1 MIGQAWGIDVMLFLA
16 PEAQFLSRLKKK
28 ISKLLQKDIAEIL
41 QNKLKKQGNYGVLL
55 SITKVSVTV
64 DFSVAKV
71 FLSVFPSEMS
81 KQILDEVVRMSSRIR
96 YEVAQKAKKQLRK
109 VPELL
114 FFLDDSLDYIEKIE
128 DSLKGLDNPL
138 RK

>member
-1 MIGQAWGIDVMLFLA
+1 METTRQ
-16 PEAQFLSRLKKK
+16 KKV
-28 ISKLLQKDIAEIL
+28 SKLLQKDIAEIL
-41 QNKLKKQGNYGVLL
+41 QKKLEKQGSLGVLL

-71 FLSVFPSEMS
+71 FLSVFPSQMS
-81 KQILDEVVRMSSRIR
+81 DQIIQEVSKMSSRIR
-96 YEVAQKAKKQLRK
+96 HEVAQKAKKQLRK

>member
-1 MIGQAWGIDVMLFLA
+1 METTRQ
-16 PEAQFLSRLKKK
+16 KKV
-28 ISKLLQKDIAEIL
+28 SKLLQKDIAEIL
-41 QNKLKKQGNYGVLL
+41 QNRIKKQGNLGVIL

-81 KQILDEVVRMSSRIR
+81 KQILEEVSKISGRVRH
-96 YEVAQKAKKQLRK
+96 EVAQKAKNQLRK
-109 VPELL
+109 VPELI

-138 RK
+138 KK

>member
-1 MIGQAWGIDVMLFLA
+1 METTRQ
-16 PEAQFLSRLKKK
+16 KKV
-28 ISKLLQKDIAEIL
+28 SKLLQKDVAEIL
-41 QNKLKKQGNYGVLL
+41 QTKVKKEGNYGILL
-55 SITKVSVTV
+55 SVTKVSVTV

-81 KQILDEVVRMSSRIR
+81 KQILDEVVKMSSRIR
-96 YEVAQKAKKQLRK
+96 HEVAQKAKKQLRK
-109 VPELL
+109 VPEL

>member
-1 MIGQAWGIDVMLFLA
+1 METTRQ
-16 PEAQFLSRLKKK
+16 KKV
-28 ISKLLQKDIAEIL
+28 SKLLQKDVAEIL
-41 QNKLKKQGNYGVLL
+41 QTKVKKEGNYGILL
-55 SITKVSVTV
+55 SVTKVSVTA

-81 KQILDEVVRMSSRIR
+81 KQTLDEIMRMSSRIR
-96 YEVAQKAKKQLRK
+96 HEVAQKTKKQLRK

-128 DSLKGLDNPL
+128 DSLKGHDNPL

>member
-1 MIGQAWGIDVMLFLA
+1 METTRQ
-16 PEAQFLSRLKKK
+16 KKV
-28 ISKLLQKDIAEIL
+28 SKLLQKDIAEIL
-41 QNKLKKQGNYGVLL
+41 QKKLKKQGSLGVIL

-71 FLSVFPSEMS
+71 FLSVFPSQMS
-81 KQILDEVVRMSSRIR
+81 DQIIQEVSKMSSRIR
-96 YEVAQKAKKQLRK
+96 HEVAQKAKKQLRK

>member
-1 MIGQAWGIDVMLFLA
+1 METTRQ
-16 PEAQFLSRLKKK
+16 KKV
-28 ISKLLQKDIAEIL
+28 SKLLQKDIAEIL
-41 QNKLKKQGNYGVLL
+41 QTRLKKRGNFGILL
-55 SITKVSVTV
+55 SITKVSLTP
-64 DFSVAKV
+64 DFSIAKIY
-71 FLSVFPSEMS
+71 LSVFPSEMS
-81 KQILDEVVRMSSRIR
+81 QQIMAEVSKISGRVRH
-96 YEVAQKAKKQLRK
+96 EVAQRAKKQLRK

>member
-1 MIGQAWGIDVMLFLA
+1 METTRQ
-16 PEAQFLSRLKKK
+16 KKV
-28 ISKLLQKDIAEIL
+28 SKLLQKDVAEIL
-41 QNKLKKQGNYGVLL
+41 QKKVKNEGNYGILV
-55 SITKVSVTV
+55 SVTKVSVTV
-64 DFSVAKV
+64 DFSLAKV

-81 KQILDEVVRMSSRIR
+81 KQILDEVVKMSSRIR
-96 YEVAQKAKKQLRK
+96 HEVAQKAKKQLRK

>member
-1 MIGQAWGIDVMLFLA
+1 METTRQKKV
-16 PEAQFLSRLKKK
+16 SR
-28 ISKLLQKDIAEIL
+28 LLQKDIAEIL
-41 QNKLKKQGNYGVLL
+41 QYKAKKEGNYGILL
-55 SITKVSVTV
+55 SVTKVSVTA

-81 KQILDEVVRMSSRIR
+81 KQTLDEIMRMSSRIR
-96 YEVAQKAKKQLRK
+96 HEVAQKTKKQLRK

-128 DSLKGLDNPL
+128 DSLKGHDNPL

>member
-1 MIGQAWGIDVMLFLA
+1 METTRQKKV
-16 PEAQFLSRLKKK
+16 SRL
-28 ISKLLQKDIAEIL
+28 LQRDIAEIL
-41 QNKLKKQGNYGVLL
+41 QYKVKKEGNYGILL
-55 SITKVSVTV
+55 SVTKVSVTV

-71 FLSVFPSEMS
+71 FLRVFPSEMS
-81 KQILDEVVRMSSRIR
+81 KEILDEVVKMSSRIR
-96 YEVAQKAKKQLRK
+96 HEVAQKAKKQLRK

>member
-1 MIGQAWGIDVMLFLA
+1 METTRQ
-16 PEAQFLSRLKKK
+16 KK
-28 ISKLLQKDIAEIL
+28 ISKLLQKDLAEIL
-41 QNKLKKQGNYGVLL
+41 QKKIKKEGNYGILL
-55 SITKVSVTV
+55 SVTKVSVTV
-64 DFSVAKV
+64 DFSVAKI

-81 KQILDEVVRMSSRIR
+81 KQILDEVEKMSSRIR
-96 YEVAQKAKKQLRK
+96 HEVAQKAKKQLRK

-128 DSLKGLDNPL
+128 DSLKGFDNPL

>member
-1 MIGQAWGIDVMLFLA
+1 MVQIF
-16 PEAQFLSRLKKK
+16 
-28 ISKLLQKDIAEIL
+28 
-41 QNKLKKQGNYGVLL
+41 
-55 SITKVSVTV
+55 
-64 DFSVAKV
+64 VAKI

-81 KQILDEVVRMSSRIR
+81 QKVMEEISKMSSRIR
-96 YEVAQKAKKQLRK
+96 HEVAQKAKKQLRK

>member
-1 MIGQAWGIDVMLFLA
+1 METTRQKK
-16 PEAQFLSRLKKK
+16 LSR
-28 ISKLLQKDIAEIL
+28 LLQKDIAEIL
-41 QNKLKKQGNYGVLL
+41 QNKLKKQGSYGVLL

-64 DFSVAKV
+64 DFSVAKI

-81 KQILDEVVRMSSRIR
+81 QKVMEEVSKMSSRIR

-114 FFLDDSLDYIEKIE
+114 FFLDDSLEYIDQIE
-128 DSLKGLDNPL
+128 HSLKHSDNPIQNPDL
-138 RK
+138 LDKRKKS

>member
-1 MIGQAWGIDVMLFLA
+1 METTRQ
-16 PEAQFLSRLKKK
+16 KK
-28 ISKLLQKDIAEIL
+28 ISKLLQKDLAEIL
-41 QNKLKKQGNYGVLL
+41 QKRIKREGNYGILL
-55 SITKVSVTV
+55 SVTKVSVTV
-64 DFSVAKV
+64 DFSVAKI

-81 KQILDEVVRMSSRIR
+81 KQILDEVEKMSSRIR
-96 YEVAQKAKKQLRK
+96 HEVAQKAKKQLRK

>member
-1 MIGQAWGIDVMLFLA
+1 METTRQ
-16 PEAQFLSRLKKK
+16 KKV
-28 ISKLLQKDIAEIL
+28 SKLLQKDIAEIL
-41 QNKLKKQGNYGVLL
+41 QKKLKKQGSLGVLL

-71 FLSVFPSEMS
+71 FLSVFPSQMS
-81 KQILDEVVRMSSRIR
+81 DQIIQEVSKMSGRIR
-96 YEVAQKAKKQLRK
+96 HEVAQKAKKQLRK

>member
-1 MIGQAWGIDVMLFLA
+1 METTRQ
-16 PEAQFLSRLKKK
+16 KKV
-28 ISKLLQKDIAEIL
+28 SKLLQKDILEIL
-41 QNKLKKQGNYGVLL
+41 QKKLKKQGSLGVLL

-71 FLSVFPSEMS
+71 FLSVFPSQMS
-81 KQILDEVVRMSSRIR
+81 DQIIQEVSKMSSRIR
-96 YEVAQKAKKQLRK
+96 HEVAQKAKKQLRK

>member
-1 MIGQAWGIDVMLFLA
+1 METTRQ
-16 PEAQFLSRLKKK
+16 KKV
-28 ISKLLQKDIAEIL
+28 SKLLQKDIAEIL

-64 DFSVAKV
+64 DFSIAKI

-81 KQILDEVVRMSSRIR
+81 QQVMGEVSKMSSRIR
-96 YEVAQKAKKQLRK
+96 HEVAQKAKKQLRK

-114 FFLDDSLDYIEKIE
+114 FFLDDSLDYIEKI
-128 DSLKGLDNPL
+128 
-138 RK
+138 

>member
-1 MIGQAWGIDVMLFLA
+1 METTRQ
-16 PEAQFLSRLKKK
+16 KK
-28 ISKLLQKDIAEIL
+28 IAKLIQRDIAEIL
-41 QNKLKKQGNYGVLL
+41 QAKLKKHGSRGVLL

-71 FLSVFPSEMS
+71 FLSVFPFEMS
-81 KQILDEVVRMSSRIR
+81 KQVVDEVSKMSSRIR
-96 YEVAQKAKKQLRK
+96 HEVAQKAKKQLRR

-128 DSLKGLDNPL
+128 DSLKGFDNPL

>member
-1 MIGQAWGIDVMLFLA
+1 METTRQ
-16 PEAQFLSRLKKK
+16 KKVA
-28 ISKLLQKDIAEIL
+28 KLIQRDIAEIL
-41 QNKLKKQGNYGVLL
+41 QAKLNKNGSRGVLL

-71 FLSVFPSEMS
+71 FLSVFPFEMS
-81 KQILDEVVRMSSRIR
+81 TQVVDEVSKMSSRIR
-96 YEVAQKAKKQLRK
+96 HEVAQKAKKQLRR

>member
-1 MIGQAWGIDVMLFLA
+1 METTRQKKV
-16 PEAQFLSRLKKK
+16 SR
-28 ISKLLQKDIAEIL
+28 LLQKDIAEIL
-41 QNKLKKQGNYGVLL
+41 QYKVKKEGNYGILL
-55 SITKVSVTV
+55 SVTKVSVTA

-81 KQILDEVVRMSSRIR
+81 KQTLDEIMRMSSRIR
-96 YEVAQKAKKQLRK
+96 HEVAQKTKKQLRK

-128 DSLKGLDNPL
+128 DSLKGHDNPL

>member
-1 MIGQAWGIDVMLFLA
+1 METTRQKRV
-16 PEAQFLSRLKKK
+16 
-28 ISKLLQKDIAEIL
+28 SKLLQKDVAEIL
-41 QNKLKKQGNYGVLL
+41 QTKIKKEGNYGILL
-55 SITKVSVTV
+55 SVTKVSVTV
-64 DFSVAKV
+64 DFSVAKI

-81 KQILDEVVRMSSRIR
+81 KQILDEVLKMSTRIR
-96 YEVAQKAKKQLRK
+96 HEVAQKAKKQLRK

-128 DSLKGLDNPL
+128 DSLKGLDNPI